1 LNAQLRCP
9 FERARTEEA
18 GLPRLGLV
26 IASTRPGRVGLPVA
40 EWFAS
45 IAREHGAFEI
55 EVLDLAEIALPFLDE
70 PNHPRLRRYTQ
81 PHTFAWSAQVEACD
95 AFVFV
100 MPEYNYGLNAPLKNA
115 IDYLNHEWRYKPVGF
130 CAYGGIAGGAR
141 AVQMVKQ
148 VITTLRMVPVVDA
161 VFIPFVGSIVDEDDR
176 LQATEVMIGMA
187 RAMLDELV
195 RVEASLKPL
204 RG

>member
-1 LNAQLRCP
+1 LNAQLRCR
-9 FERARTEEA
+9 FERAPTEEA

-40 EWFAS
+40 EWFGS

-70 PNHPRLRRYTQ
+70 ANHPRLRRYTQ

-141 AVQMVKQ
+141 VVQMVKE

-161 VFIPFVGSIVDEDDR
+161 VFIPFVGSMIDEDDR
-176 LQATEVMIGMA
+176 LQATEVIIGMA